1 MGKNSNVPVLIK
13 YVNDLEHTW
22 GMYRNVLADWLDTAG
37 STITGWKDYKW
48 TQVSEGQI
56 KLVALYCGEN
66 IRNANDLK
74 EEFCSFWKSDI
85 FFVNNII
92 SN

>member
-1 MGKNSNVPVLIK
+1 
-13 YVNDLEHTW
+13 
-22 GMYRNVLADWLDTAG
+22 MYRNVLARLVDTAG

-74 EEFCSFWKSDI
+74 EEFRKLAEEEGANGDSI
-85 FFVNNII
+85 VNVIEKLDDAKLKRRLMRYMKKL
-92 SN
+92 